1 MTLLSDNSDNTR
13 LYHNMFVKAYS
24 HGEVYSVH
32 DKTFTKCLC
41 FLGLIYSL
49 VLAVHATYA
58 YQSQAFSD
66 QWQLYVDHFKPQE
79 INYYIT
85 ISICNAIGCLATVAN
100 TYVTNRK
107 VIYTT
112 GSVVSLVTIVSLIS
126 FTTCITAGPCH
137 MVKKYMLLSYMWPFV
152 VMFCL
157 FLNILY
163 LEEILSNNY
172 FDWQYLTDKFTISIP
187 RILHPV

>member
-1 MTLLSDNSDNTR
+1 MCFS
-13 LYHNMFVKAYS
+13 
-24 HGEVYSVH
+24 EVYGVH